1 MLNKLLKLLGK
12 LSSPHSVILE
22 NISASQSQSTLDE
35 LLNAKA
41 RLRAI
46 YNSSFDAISILG
58 DKGFID
64 GNTAALALFGCATI
78 EEFSRY
84 SPVDLSPATQACG
97 TDSKTLAQYYIDL
110 TLNNGY
116 CRFEWLHQR
125 ADNSVVFETEVL
137 LSSLVIDGVT
147 HIQCV
152 QHDLTTRRKAAAS
165 LAKKKKKIKAL
176 KAAKDC
182 TEDLAK
188 TKSQFLANLSND
200 IRTPITEIIGFS
212 DLALLE
218 KDPQKTDNYFQNINT
233 TSKHLLAILNDT
245 VDVSMLD
252 IELMTLQLTHFNL
265 ADLGTML
272 HGLFINT
279 AQEKGLTLTINIE
292 NQVPEVLIGDS
303 LRLRHVLINLLG
315 NALKFTQQGSVTLNI
330 SLLQLDA
337 NVAQLLF
344 TISYAGMGISTEQ
357 QELLFHPFSEVDDG
371 YARNFEGTALGLSIS
386 QDLVQLMGGSIKLDS
401 HPGLGSCFSFELWLP
416 LGDLATIESQI
427 TPSLKPESLSG
438 ARILLV
444 EDDAFTQMFLTE
456 LLQRF
461 GASIVLANNG
471 LEALAALEIDRFDIV
486 LMDLRMPI
494 MDGYQA
500 TLAIRKRALYAQLP
514 VIAFSANVSDEEK
527 RLCIATGMNDFV
539 AKPINKKELLAA
551 LKPWL
556 KH

>member
-1 MLNKLLKLLGK
+1 VVLDP
-12 LSSPHSVILE
+12 SP
-22 NISASQSQSTLDE
+22 ASHSQSTLDE

-58 DKGFID
+58 DQGFID
-64 GNTAALALFGCATI
+64 GNTAALALFGCANI

-84 SPVDLSPATQACG
+84 TPVTLSPATQACG
-97 TDSKTLAQYYIDL
+97 TDSKKLAQYYIDF
-110 TLNNGY
+110 TLKNGC

-125 ADNSVVFETEVL
+125 ADNGVVFETEVL

-152 QHDLTTRRKAAAS
+152 QHDLTARKNAAAR
-165 LAKKKKKIKAL
+165 LAKKKKKNKAL
-176 KAAKDC
+176 KAAKSNA
-182 TEDLAK
+182 EDLVI
-188 TKSQFLANLSND
+188 TKSQFFANLSQD
-200 IRTPITEIIGFS
+200 IRIPVTEIIGFS

-218 KDPQKTDNYFQNINT
+218 KDPQKTEIYFQNINT

-245 VDVSMLD
+245 VDVSKLD
-252 IELMTLQLTHFNL
+252 VELITLQLAHFNL
-265 ADLGTML
+265 ADLRTML

-303 LRLRHVLINLLG
+303 LRLRQVLINLLG

-330 SLLQLDA
+330 SLQQLDA

-344 TISYAGMGISTEQ
+344 TITYAGMGNNTEQ
-357 QELLFHPFSEVDDG
+357 QELLFQPFSEVDDG
-371 YARNFEGTALGLSIS
+371 YDGTALGLSIS
-386 QDLVQLMGGSIKLDS
+386 QDLVQLMGGSIKLDN
-401 HPGLGSCFSFELWLP
+401 HPSLGSCFSFELRLP
-416 LGDLATIESQI
+416 LGDLATIEPQI
-427 TPSLKPESLSG
+427 TPALTLKPESLGG

-456 LLQRF
+456 LLQRL

-471 LEALAALEIDRFDIV
+471 LEALAVLEIDRFDIV